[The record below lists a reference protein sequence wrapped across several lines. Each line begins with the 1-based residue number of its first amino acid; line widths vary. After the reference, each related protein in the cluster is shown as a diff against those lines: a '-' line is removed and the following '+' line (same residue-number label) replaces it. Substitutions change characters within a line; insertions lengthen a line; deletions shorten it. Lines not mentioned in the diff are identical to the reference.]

1 MKLLR
6 YGPKGKEKPGLIDE
20 DGKIRDISKIIK
32 DITPATIGEI
42 SKLKKANLKRLP
54 VVKGKPR
61 IGACVNGFANFFC
74 IGLNYAD
81 HAAETGSA
89 LPEKPIVFLKSL
101 GAVTGPTDSVPIP
114 RGSTTTDWEVELGVI
129 IGRKGKY
136 IDEKNA
142 MSYVA
147 GYCTVN
153 DVSERRFQGYL
164 RPQTHWLFGKGCD
177 GFGPIGPYF
186 VTKDEVKDP
195 HNLKLWCEVSGTMR
209 QNGSTSTMIF
219 KIPQLIAFISKH
231 MTIYPGDIIS
241 TGTPPG
247 VGSGIKP
254 EPIYLKGGDVMKT
267 GVEGLGE
274 QKTRMT
280 QDK

>member
-1 MKLLR
+1 M
-6 YGPKGKEKPGLIDE
+6 
-20 DGKIRDISKIIK
+20 
-32 DITPATIGEI
+32 
-42 SKLKKANLKRLP
+42 
-54 VVKGKPR
+54 
-61 IGACVNGFANFFC
+61 
-74 IGLNYAD
+74 
-81 HAAETGSA
+81 
-89 LPEKPIVFLKSL
+89 
-101 GAVTGPTDSVPIP
+101 
-114 RGSTTTDWEVELGVI
+114 STTRAPSLASIRASAAPRPDAPPLHP
-129 IGRKGKY
+129 
-136 IDEKNA
+136 
-142 MSYVA
+142 
-147 GYCTVN
+147 
-153 DVSERRFQGYL
+153 ERIER
-164 RPQTHWLFGKGCD
+164 
-177 GFGPIGPYF
+177 
-186 VTKDEVKDP
+186 TKDEVKDP

-274 QKTRMT
+274 QKTKMT